1 MEEEDCD
8 PASDPKEKIA
18 PVSTLELISWQRP
31 AVCLQRP
38 FGICSGRRMD
48 KEYPE
53 FYVTDTKQMCIF
65 RIEDV
70 VALEKAKL
78 RGRLSQMTLAP
89 VDKACFIPVSV
100 QYIDLRLLVANS
112 NPAKPE
118 VLVCHAF
125 TGAVLQVITSPLLRC
140 PSGIAM
146 TKTGTKLFITD
157 SVSHV
162 VLEVQQ
168 WGKPNY
174 TVDVWVGQDKNSG
187 TVDGTGPSAKLSC
200 PHGITLFGNTVVL
213 CDSGNGAIRVV
224 TSGDPLRKI
233 CSVFY
238 EYAKLFHLDH
248 KRVNDGN
255 PPRSF
260 EEGMKVVDG
269 VVDFL
274 FKWEEENRKR
284 TGRRSTQGPDQI
296 IPYATRRSF
305 VLMHKSLGRLVN
317 LFEEIHVSSITQKI
331 CFASLV
337 TLGIES
343 FFSLMREDDP
353 MPTCLRE
360 LDKHM
365 YDGEFVYFTGP
376 SSYYPE
382 KIIHASPPPYPSKVS
397 KLQEGISKLSLT
409 DKLTLHDFAGVYG
422 RSVRQNSVR
431 EKTKEETCHL
441 PYEVSFRLQAEKS
454 GTVVHTQSIAT
465 DGGGGIVEEG
475 DDRDDVLGVRQSL
488 IMPYNVLFSKGDVVA
503 VRHARKRE
511 QWGFFLALLNKDLVV
526 KQRSSVDIVFLDG
539 AMDITWFENSSSDD
553 IFFFREGNRDTH
565 NSPYTVIDKV
575 DVGLGEDDQGRF
587 YIICQADVDR
597 LERQLKGGPDSDVA
611 SESSDDEENGE
622 PESFEPR
629 VSVTTRSGRLTSRL
643 RLC

>member
-1 MEEEDCD
+1 
-8 PASDPKEKIA
+8 
-18 PVSTLELISWQRP
+18 
-31 AVCLQRP
+31 
-38 FGICSGRRMD
+38 
-48 KEYPE
+48 
-53 FYVTDTKQMCIF
+53 
-65 RIEDV
+65 
-70 VALEKAKL
+70 
-78 RGRLSQMTLAP
+78 MTLAP
-89 VDKACFIPVSV
+89 VGKACFIPVSV

-112 NPAKPE
+112 HPAKPE

-146 TKTGTKLFITD
+146 PKTGTKLFITD

-174 TVDVWVGQDKNSG
+174 TVDAWVGQDKNSG
-187 TVDGTGPSAKLSC
+187 TVDGTGPSAKLNC

-233 CSVFY
+233 CSVLY
-238 EYAKLFHLDH
+238 EYENLFRLDH

-260 EEGMKVVDG
+260 EEGMKVVDR

-274 FKWEEENRKR
+274 FKWEVENRKI

-305 VLMHKSLGRLVN
+305 ALMHKSLWRLVN
-317 LFEEIHVSSITQKI
+317 LFEEIHMIPCQHSW
-331 CFASLV
+331 
-337 TLGIES
+337 
-343 FFSLMREDDP
+343 
-353 MPTCLRE
+353 
-360 LDKHM
+360 
-365 YDGEFVYFTGP
+365 
-376 SSYYPE
+376 
-382 KIIHASPPPYPSKVS
+382 
-397 KLQEGISKLSLT
+397 LT
-409 DKLTLHDFAGVYG
+409 
-422 RSVRQNSVR
+422 
-431 EKTKEETCHL
+431 
-441 PYEVSFRLQAEKS
+441 
-454 GTVVHTQSIAT
+454 
-465 DGGGGIVEEG
+465 
-475 DDRDDVLGVRQSL
+475 
-488 IMPYNVLFSKGDVVA
+488 KGDVVA

-511 QWGFFLALLNKDLVV
+511 EWEFLLALLNKDLVV

-539 AMDITWFENSSSDD
+539 AMDITWLANSSSDD
-553 IFFFREGNRDTH
+553 IFVFREGNRDTH

-575 DVGLGEDDQGRF
+575 DVGIGEDDQGRF

-611 SESSDDEENGE
+611 SESSDDEENDE